1 MAALV
6 LLVGAACSGGDDPSD
21 AVTISEATTEETANS
36 EITADVAEGADVDV
50 VEGPVTSESST
61 SDTSEPAGTEVEVN
75 DVRTR
80 VDGLVGEGVTPTG
93 FTTIEARIIS
103 AEGEVCTV
111 CLWLADT
118 AEERS
123 RGLMGVTD
131 LGVAV
136 GMAFVFDAPTD
147 GRFFMFQTPAPL
159 SIAWFDMFGAF
170 VAATDMEPCLDAD
183 DASCERYA
191 PGASYTVAVEM
202 LQGELGV
209 IGIGPGST
217 IELVAGTES
226 LACA

>member
-1 MAALV
+1 MAAVV
-6 LLVGAACSGGDDPSD
+6 LLAGAACSSDDDSSD
-21 AVTISEATTEETANS
+21 AVTTSEPATSEMATSATA
-36 EITADVAEGADVDV
+36 TADVVVGGDV
-50 VEGPVTSESST
+50 VEGSVTSESST
-61 SDTSEPAGTEVEVN
+61 PDTGEPLGTEAEVK

-80 VDGLVGEGVTPTG
+80 VDGSTEEGVTPTG
-93 FTTIEARIIS
+93 FTTIEAQIIS

-118 AEERS
+118 ADERS

-131 LGVAV
+131 LGDAV
-136 GMAFVFDAPTD
+136 GMAFVFDTPTD

-159 SIAWFDMFGAF
+159 SIAWFDVLGAF

-183 DASCERYA
+183 DAACERYA
-191 PGASYTVAVEM
+191 PAAPYTVAVEM

-209 IGIGPGST
+209 VGIGPGST

-226 LACA
+226 VACA